1 MSQGRRTVAK
11 GFLFAEDAALKLR
24 FSNIAVSDDK
34 SDPRPL
40 NVFFRY
46 PERETEK
53 YYPFITVERVAI
65 AHATNRQESERFYY
79 FTGETQ
85 GRRDLTYYPSES
97 DYAEV
102 EALAAGGRLFM
113 EAPVPINITYLV
125 TTYARNPIHD
135 VQITATM
142 LRQIVPF
149 RRGFIEIPEDGTIR
163 RLDLLQW
170 QQSDITDQEAGGRKR
185 IFRKVFTLMMNAE
198 IPASDLSTAFAVDQV
213 QGTLSGSTDSISTV
227 SSVSI
232 VEDF

>member
-1 MSQGRRTVAK
+1 MAK

-24 FSNIAVSDDK
+24 FSNIVVTDDK
-34 SDPRPL
+34 QQQRPVS
-40 NVFFRY
+40 VFFRY

-53 YYPFITVERVAI
+53 YYPFITLERVAI

-79 FTGETQ
+79 FTGNTSNA
-85 GRRDLTYYPSES
+85 RRDLTYYPSES
-97 DYAEV
+97 DLQEV
-102 EALAAGGRLFM
+102 EEIANGNRLRM
-113 EAPVPINITYLV
+113 EAPVPVNITYLV

-142 LRQIVPF
+142 LRHIVPF

-170 QQSDITDQEAGGRKR
+170 QQSDIIDQEAGGRKR

-198 IPASDLSTAFAVDQV
+198 IPTSDLSTVFAVDQV
-213 QGTLSGSTDSISTV
+213 AGTLVGSNDLNPDVTSPSIS
-227 SSVSI
+227 
-232 VEDF
+232 EDF

>member
-1 MSQGRRTVAK
+1 MAK

-53 YYPFITVERVAI
+53 YYPFITIERVAI

-79 FTGETQ
+79 FTGSTSE
-85 GRRDLTYYPSES
+85 RRDLTYYPSES
-97 DYAEV
+97 DYAAVQEI
-102 EALAAGGRLFM
+102 ADGGRLVM
-113 EAPVPINITYLV
+113 EAPVPVNITYMV
-125 TTYARNPIHD
+125 TTYSRNPIHD

-142 LRQIVPF
+142 LRHIVPF

-198 IPASDLSTAFAVDQV
+198 IPTSDLSVITAVDQV
-213 QGTLSGSTDSISTV
+213 NGTLSGFTDLNSTV
-227 SSVSI
+227 PSSSI

>member
-1 MSQGRRTVAK
+1 VAK
-11 GFLFAEDAALKLR
+11 GLFFAEDAALKLR
-24 FSNIAVSDDK
+24 FSNIAVADDK
-34 SDPRPL
+34 ENPRPL

-53 YYPFITVERVAI
+53 YYPFITVERIAI

-79 FTGETQ
+79 FVGSSED
-85 GRRDLTYYPSES
+85 RSDLTYYPSES
-97 DYAEV
+97 NFADITAE
-102 EALAAGGRLFM
+102 AQGGRLRM

-142 LRQIVPF
+142 LRRIVPF
-149 RRGFIEIPEDGTIR
+149 RRGYIEIPEDGTIR

-198 IPASDLSTAFAVDQV
+198 IPTSDFSAAYAVDQV
-213 QGTLSGSTDSISTV
+213 NGTISGLTDLNPNV
-227 SSVSI
+227 PSSSI

>member
-1 MSQGRRTVAK
+1 VAK

-24 FSNIAVSDDK
+24 FSNIAVADDK
-34 SDPRPL
+34 ENPRPL

-53 YYPFITVERVAI
+53 YYPFITVERIAI

-79 FTGETQ
+79 FSASTEDRQ
-85 GRRDLTYYPSES
+85 DVTYYPSES
-97 DYAEV
+97 TYSDIDD
-102 EALAAGGRLFM
+102 LANGGRLRM
-113 EAPVPINITYLV
+113 EAPVPVNITYLV

-135 VQITATM
+135 VQITSTM
-142 LRQIVPF
+142 LRYIVPF

-185 IFRKVFTLMMNAE
+185 IFRKVFTFMMNAE
-198 IPASDLSTAFAVDQV
+198 IPTSDFSAIYAVDQV
-213 QGTLSGSTDSISTV
+213 NGTLSGFTDLNSNV
-227 SSVSI
+227 PSSSI